1 MPGGTPPNGGG
12 DSPNDSWRLLKVIA
26 FVTGM
31 LGVGYVMK
39 NFEVVKKGSNK
50 HLFDPYQ
57 NVESSN
63 FTTMFLNGE
72 FLKLCLLC
80 GVFLFVSVLLLF
92 FLKVNIS
99 RYFYDNNNEEP
110 FKSNLEEILE
120 QSQKIEKYLE
130 ILSKKEAIMSNLLN
144 EVLIVQQSD
153 RKLLFLGS
161 IISGGILML
170 IVANMVKMLRAFFF
184 DPQESV
190 ELNSKIKLFFEKT
203 NNFCDEYSSELA
215 YFEKNAIFTSL
226 ENKHNF
232 FFEIIYS
239 GVFLGFFF
247 VLISA
252 MLDEILQKMRQNFY
266 DPNEL
271 LQITDDL

>member
-190 ELNSKIKLFFEKT
+190 ELNSKIKLFFEK
-203 NNFCDEYSSELA
+203 
-215 YFEKNAIFTSL
+215 
-226 ENKHNF
+226 NK
-232 FFEIIYS
+232 
-239 GVFLGFFF
+239 
-247 VLISA
+247 
-252 MLDEILQKMRQNFY
+252 
-266 DPNEL
+266 
-271 LQITDDL
+271 